1 MSAWLFIAGCLYL
14 AACVIA
20 LKIWRRMD
28 RIEERQLRADLG
40 AINAEADDIC
50 RRCRRAGGC

>member
-1 MSAWLFIAGCLYL
+1 MSAWPFIAGCLYL
-14 AACVIA
+14 AACLMI
-20 LKIWRRMD
+20 LNISRRVY
-28 RIEERQLRADLG
+28 RIEERQLRADLD